1 MVGGDDEVA
10 MEERLVLSI
19 WLCAALEMVFL
30 NNVRTIDGVSRVF
43 HNILAG
49 FLRLCDV
56 GVGLRVF

>member
-1 MVGGDDEVA
+1 